1 MERNQRCP
9 RCGAALPEEASFCP
23 FCAGSIN
30 RRTAVEP
37 PSLRGRC
44 VLRALL
50 FSAVLAAAV
59 LAVFLLTRPRVYDG
73 VGEVVYTDADG
84 TYQLV
89 LALPENRYEA
99 LAEQSFHAAEGEP
112 YRVPSRLYINHTDSG
127 ADAGQLFLQKVDSA
141 TAELLPLDES
151 LGTVSCSAPAPH
163 SAAPD
168 AALVSLVDFT
178 ARDAYTA
185 QMVWTL
191 HMTNGDT
198 IRLRQEL
205 HVALI
210 HTYNYHPEDAPME
223 TLADLQALVDEL
235 AETAEP
241 YDKLNLFLPPVTYE
255 GSLVMEERPINLYG
269 SEENGRRTTFTGTL
283 RVASRDSWIT
293 YIQGIDFVGDGGVG
307 ISASARLWVEDCT
320 FTGWKTGVLGYGD
333 AWANVIGCT
342 LVNNETGFHF
352 NSEEGAASHS
362 MYNDNRFVDNGTA
375 VLLERVPTDL
385 TLNFQDSLF
394 YGNGTDIDNLC
405 RQPID
410 ITQAVFE

>member
-1 MERNQRCP
+1 M
-9 RCGAALPEEASFCP
+9 
-23 FCAGSIN
+23 
-30 RRTAVEP
+30 
-37 PSLRGRC
+37 
-44 VLRALL
+44 
-50 FSAVLAAAV
+50 
-59 LAVFLLTRPRVYDG
+59 
-73 VGEVVYTDADG
+73 
-84 TYQLV
+84 
-89 LALPENRYEA
+89 
-99 LAEQSFHAAEGEP
+99 
-112 YRVPSRLYINHTDSG
+112 
-127 ADAGQLFLQKVDSA
+127 A

-178 ARDAYTA
+178 ARDDYTA

-293 YIQGIDFVGDGGVG
+293 YIQGHRLCWRRRRGDL
-307 ISASARLWVEDCT
+307 RL
-320 FTGWKTGVLGYGD
+320 
-333 AWANVIGCT
+333 
-342 LVNNETGFHF
+342 
-352 NSEEGAASHS
+352 
-362 MYNDNRFVDNGTA
+362 R
-375 VLLERVPTDL
+375 
-385 TLNFQDSLF
+385 
-394 YGNGTDIDNLC
+394 
-405 RQPID
+405 
-410 ITQAVFE
+410 QAVGGGLYLHRLENRRAGLRRRLGEM